1 MNVDNLIT
9 KLRVMLG
16 ASTEEVVVVE
26 ETKEQS
32 FIDAE
37 LVDGT
42 KVQVEGELEVGKALE
57 VISEEGNVPAPAGVH
72 ETTEGLIITVGE
84 AGVIESIEEKEAE
97 ATEVVEDTETEVE
110 VALEEEEV
118 IEAEEVVAE
127 ESDLLAGIA
136 ELLAPYT
143 EEITEL
149 KKQVE
154 YLGERFEAISDEPA
168 AKPITRTFAEEAG
181 AAKTVADARIERL
194 VSLRKKK

>member
-1 MNVDNLIT
+1 MDVNNLIT

-26 ETKEQS
+26 ETKFAE
-32 FIDAE
+32 AE

-42 KVQVEGELEVGKALE
+42 KVVVEGELEVGKILS
-57 VISEEGNVPAPAGVH
+57 VQSEEGEVPAPAAIH
-72 ETTEGLIITVGE
+72 ETTDGLLITVGE
-84 AGVIESIEEKEAE
+84 GGVIEAIEEKEAE

-110 VALEEEEV
+110 VELEEEELP
-118 IEAEEVVAE
+118 IEAEEE
-127 ESDLLAGIA
+127 NQSDLLQAIA

-154 YLGERFEAISDEPA
+154 YLGERFESISDEPA
-168 AKPITRTFAEEAG
+168 AKPITRTFAEEAS
-181 AAKTVADARIERL
+181 ASKTVADARLDRL
-194 VSLRKKK
+194 VSLRKRK

>member
-42 KVQVEGELEVGKALE
+42 KVQVEGELEVGKILS
-57 VISEEGNVPAPAGVH
+57 VVTEEGNTPAPAAVH

-84 AGVIESIEEKEAE
+84 AGVIESIEEKESE
-97 ATEVVEDTETEVE
+97 ATEVVEETETEVE
-110 VALEEEEV
+110 VALEEEVIAEPV
-118 IEAEEVVAE
+118 IEEPA
-127 ESDLLAGIA
+127 DLLEGIA
-136 ELLAPYT
+136 ELLKPYT

-168 AKPITRTFAEEAG
+168 AKPITRTFAEEAS
-181 AAKTVADARIERL
+181 ASKTIADARFDRL

>member
-26 ETKEQS
+26 ETKEAQ
-32 FIDAE
+32 FAEAE

-42 KVQVEGELEVGKALE
+42 KVQVEGELEVGKNLS
-57 VISEEGNVPAPAGVH
+57 VVTEEGQIDAPAGVH

>member
-1 MNVDNLIT
+1 MDVNNLIT

-26 ETKEQS
+26 ETKFAES
-32 FIDAE
+32 E

-42 KVQVEGELEVGKALE
+42 KVVVEGELEVGKVLS
-57 VISEEGNVPAPAGVH
+57 VQSEEGEVPAPAAIH
-72 ETTEGLIITVGE
+72 ETTDGLLITVGE
-84 AGVIESIEEKEAE
+84 GGVIEAIEEKEAE

-110 VALEEEEV
+110 VELEEEELP
-118 IEAEEVVAE
+118 IEAEEE
-127 ESDLLAGIA
+127 NQSDLLQAIA

-154 YLGERFEAISDEPA
+154 YLGERFESISDEPA
-168 AKPITRTFAEEAG
+168 AKPITRTFAEE
-181 AAKTVADARIERL
+181 
-194 VSLRKKK
+194 SSHP

>member
-26 ETKEQS
+26 ETKEAQ
-32 FIDAE
+32 FAEAE

-57 VISEEGNVPAPAGVH
+57 VISEEGNVPAPSGVH
-72 ETTEGLIITVGE
+72 ETTEGLVITVGE
-84 AGVIESIEEKEAE
+84 GGIIESIEEKEAE

-118 IEAEEVVAE
+118 VEAEEVVAE

-168 AKPITRTFAEEAG
+168 AKPITRTFAEEAS
-181 AAKTVADARIERL
+181 AAKTVAEARLDRL
-194 VSLRKKK
+194 VSLRRNK

>member
-26 ETKEQS
+26 ENK
-32 FIDAE
+32 FAE
-37 LVDGT
+37 SELIDGT
-42 KVQVEGELEVGKALE
+42 KVQVEGELEVGKILS
-57 VISEEGNVPAPAGVH
+57 VVTEEGLSPAPAAMH

-84 AGVIESIEEKEAE
+84 AGVIESIEEKESE
-97 ATEVVEDTETEVE
+97 ATEVVEETETEVE
-110 VALEEEEV
+110 VALEEEVIAEPV
-118 IEAEEVVAE
+118 IEQ

-136 ELLAPYT
+136 ELLKPYT

-168 AKPITRTFAEEAG
+168 AKPITRTFAEEAS
-181 AAKTVADARIERL
+181 ASKTVADARFDRL

>member
-1 MNVDNLIT
+1 
-9 KLRVMLG
+9 MLG
-16 ASTEEVVVVE
+16 ASTEEVVEVV
-26 ETKEQS
+26 ETKEAQ
-32 FIDAE
+32 FAEAE

-57 VISEEGNVPAPAGVH
+57 VISEEGNQPAPAGVH
-72 ETTEGLIITVGE
+72 ETIEGLIITVGE

-97 ATEVVEDTETEVE
+97 ATEVVEETETE
-110 VALEEEEV
+110 VALEEEVIAEPV
-118 IEAEEVVAE
+118 IEN

-168 AKPITRTFAEEAG
+168 AKPITRTFAEEAS
-181 AAKTVADARIERL
+181 ASKTVADARIDRL
-194 VSLRKKK
+194 VSLRRKK

>member
-26 ETKEQS
+26 ETKFAES
-32 FIDAE
+32 E

-42 KVQVEGELEVGKALE
+42 KVQVEGELEVGKILS
-57 VISEEGNVPAPAGVH
+57 VVTEEGTIPAPAAMH

-84 AGVIESIEEKEAE
+84 AGVIESIEEKESE
-97 ATEVVEDTETEVE
+97 ATEVVEETETEVE
-110 VALEEEEV
+110 VALEEEVIAEPV
-118 IEAEEVVAE
+118 IEQ

-136 ELLAPYT
+136 ELLKPYT

-168 AKPITRTFAEEAG
+168 AKPITRTFAEEAS
-181 AAKTVADARIERL
+181 ASKTVADARIDRL
-194 VSLRKKK
+194 VSLRRKK

>member
-26 ETKEQS
+26 ENK
-32 FIDAE
+32 FAE
-37 LVDGT
+37 SELIDGT
-42 KVQVEGELEVGKALE
+42 KVQVEGELEVGKILS
-57 VISEEGNVPAPAGVH
+57 VVTEEGLSPAPAAMH

-84 AGVIESIEEKEAE
+84 AGVIESIEEKESE
-97 ATEVVEDTETEVE
+97 ATEVVEETETEVE
-110 VALEEEEV
+110 VALEEEVIAEPV
-118 IEAEEVVAE
+118 IEQ

-136 ELLAPYT
+136 ELLKPYT

-168 AKPITRTFAEEAG
+168 AKPITRTFAEEAS
-181 AAKTVADARIERL
+181 ASKTVADARIDRL
-194 VSLRKKK
+194 VSLRRKK

>member
-26 ETKEQS
+26 ETKFAE
-32 FIDAE
+32 AE

-42 KVQVEGELEVGKALE
+42 KVQVEGELEVGKVLE
-57 VISEEGNVPAPAGVH
+57 VISEEGNIPAAAAVH

-84 AGVIESIEEKEAE
+84 NGVIESIEEKEAE

-110 VALEEEEV
+110 VALEEEKEV
-118 IEAEEVVAE
+118 VEAEEVVEE

-136 ELLAPYT
+136 KLLEPYT

-168 AKPITRTFAEEAG
+168 AKPITRTFAEEAT
-181 AAKTVADARIERL
+181 ASKTVADARLDRL
-194 VSLRKKK
+194 VSLRKNRK